1 MKQQHFLIILFTFA
15 IYWMY
20 QLYHAYWMP
29 ILIGSLLAI
38 STASIH
44 KKFLEVFKKDFI
56 AALLSSILLA
66 ILLFAPLGY
75 FLTTLTIKLH
85 GIDINSF
92 EHVHDKIESWT
103 QNIPDSLSFLKAEI
117 EGLINYDNLSLIAGN
132 SLGLAA
138 NVGKYSASF
147 LKDAFLIIIF
157 YFFAQYYGKTIMH
170 YLIKIIRLPQQDTTL
185 LSLELSNVMSVVFYS
200 IIATATLEGALFGIM
215 ISFIGY
221 NGLLFGIMYGFASLI
236 PIVGGVLMWAP
247 FMIYELS
254 LGNSGNAIFITMY
267 SIIIISIIADTF
279 IKPLIIKYIDINF
292 IKSSTKINELLIFFS
307 ILAGLTAF
315 GFWGMVLG
323 PAITAFFMALLKLFE
338 TRENIQMTNK
348 DNSQG

>member
-1 MKQQHFLIILFTFA
+1 MKPQHFLIMLFA
-15 IYWMY
+15 AALYWMY
-20 QLYHAYWMP
+20 LLYHAYWMP

-38 STASIH
+38 STANIH
-44 KKFLEVFKKDFI
+44 KKLVTVFNNNFF
-56 AALLSSILLA
+56 ASLLSSLLLA
-66 ILLFAPLGY
+66 MLLFAPLGY

-85 GIDINSF
+85 GLDVNSF
-92 EHVHDKIESWT
+92 SAVYNKM
-103 QNIPDSLSFLKAEI
+103 NIWVENLPDSLAFLKVQ
-117 EGLINYDNLSLIAGN
+117 INDFVDYDNLASVAGN
-132 SLGLAA
+132 SLSIAA

-185 LSLELSNVMSVVFYS
+185 LSLEISNVMSVVFYS
-200 IIATATLEGALFGIM
+200 IIATATLEGALFGVM
-215 ISFIGY
+215 ISIIGY
-221 NGLLFGIMYGFASLI
+221 NGLLFGIMYGIASLI
-236 PIVGGVLMWAP
+236 PIVGGALMWIP
-247 FMIYELS
+247 FLIHELS
-254 LGNSGNAIFITMY
+254 LGHTGNAIFIALY

-279 IKPLIIKYIDINF
+279 IKPMIIKYIDLNF

-338 TRENIQMTNK
+338 TKGDDYFSSEKESN
-348 DNSQG
+348 

>member
-1 MKQQHFLIILFTFA
+1 MKPQHFFMMLFAFA
-15 IYWMY
+15 LYWMY
-20 QLYHAYWMP
+20 QLYNAYWMP

-38 STASIH
+38 STANIH
-44 KKFLEVFKKDFI
+44 KKILETFKNDFL
-56 AALLSSILLA
+56 AAFLSSILLA

-75 FLTTLTIKLH
+75 FLTTLTLKLQ
-85 GIDINSF
+85 GVNIDSF
-92 EHVHDKIESWT
+92 SLVYEKIELWISNLP
-103 QNIPDSLSFLKAEI
+103 QSFSFIKSQLKDI
-117 EGLINYDNLSLIAGN
+117 TDYNNLSTMAGN

-157 YFFAQYYGKTIMH
+157 YFFAQYYGKTIMR

-200 IIATATLEGALFGIM
+200 IIATATLEGALFGVM
-215 ISFIGY
+215 ISIIGY
-221 NGLLFGIMYGFASLI
+221 NGLLFGIMYGIASLI
-236 PIVGGVLMWAP
+236 PIVGGALMWIP

-254 LGNSGNAIFITMY
+254 LGNGANALFISLY
-267 SIIIISIIADTF
+267 SIIVISIIADTF
-279 IKPLIIKYIDINF
+279 VKPMIIKFIDLNF

-338 TRENIQMTNK
+338 AQDVDYIVNEE
-348 DNSQG
+348 

>member
-1 MKQQHFLIILFTFA
+1 MKPQHFFMMLFAFSL
-15 IYWMY
+15 YWMY
-20 QLYHAYWMP
+20 QLYNAYWMP

-38 STASIH
+38 STANIH
-44 KKFLEVFKKDFI
+44 KKFLDMFKNDFF
-56 AALLSSILLA
+56 AAFASSILLA

-75 FLTTLTIKLH
+75 FLTALTIKLH
-85 GIDINSF
+85 GVNIDTFTIVY
-92 EHVHDKIESWT
+92 EKIELWIG
-103 QNIPDSLSFLKAEI
+103 NLPDSLAFIKIQLQEFTDY
-117 EGLINYDNLSLIAGN
+117 NNLSSMAGD

-138 NVGKYSASF
+138 NIGKYSASF

-157 YFFAQYYGKTIMH
+157 YFFAQYYGKTIMR

-200 IIATATLEGALFGIM
+200 IIATATLEGTLFGVM
-215 ISFIGY
+215 ISIIGY
-221 NGLLFGIMYGFASLI
+221 NGLLFGIMYGIASLI
-236 PIVGGVLMWAP
+236 PIVGGALMWLP

-254 LGNSGNAIFITMY
+254 LGNTGNALFISLY

-279 IKPLIIKYIDINF
+279 VKPMIIKYIDVNF

-338 TRENIQMTNK
+338 TQDK
-348 DNSQG
+348 DYLI

>member
-1 MKQQHFLIILFTFA
+1 MKPQHFIMILFAFA
-15 IYWMY
+15 LYWMY
-20 QLYHAYWMP
+20 QLYNAYWMP
-29 ILIGSLLAI
+29 IFIGSLLAI
-38 STASIH
+38 STANIH
-44 KKFLEVFKKDFI
+44 KKMLDVFKNDF
-56 AALLSSILLA
+56 AAAFGSSLLLA

-85 GIDINSF
+85 GVNIDTF
-92 EHVHDKIESWT
+92 TLVYEKVESL
-103 QNIPDSLSFLKAEI
+103 IAELPDSLAFVQSQLAMVMDY
-117 EGLINYDNLSLIAGN
+117 NNLSSMAGN
-132 SLGLAA
+132 SLGFAA
-138 NVGKYSASF
+138 TLGKYSASF

-157 YFFAQYYGKTIMH
+157 YFFAQYYGKTIVR
-170 YLIKIIRLPQQDTTL
+170 YLIRIIRLPQQDTTL

-221 NGLLFGIMYGFASLI
+221 NGLLFGIMYGIASLI
-236 PIVGGVLMWAP
+236 PIVGGALMWTP

-254 LGNSGNAIFITMY
+254 LGHSGNALFITLY

-279 IKPLIIKYIDINF
+279 IKPVIIKYIDLNF

-323 PAITAFFMALLKLFE
+323 PAITAFFMALLKLYDSHDESYF
-338 TRENIQMTNK
+338 TGK
-348 DNSQG
+348 S

>member
-1 MKQQHFLIILFTFA
+1 MLLFAFA
-15 IYWMY
+15 LYWMY
-20 QLYHAYWMP
+20 QLYNAYWMP

-38 STASIH
+38 STANIH
-44 KKFLEVFKKDFI
+44 KKFLDLFKRDFI
-56 AALLSSILLA
+56 AAFLSSILLA

-85 GIDINSF
+85 AVNVDSF
-92 EHVHDKIESWT
+92 TVVYEKIEIWINNLP
-103 QNIPDSLSFLKAEI
+103 QSLSFIKTQLEDF
-117 EGLINYDNLSLIAGN
+117 LDYNNLSAMAGN

-147 LKDAFLIIIF
+147 LKDAFLIIVF
-157 YFFAQYYGKTIMH
+157 YFFAQYYGKSIMR
-170 YLIKIIRLPQQDTTL
+170 YLIKIIRLPQQDTTI

-221 NGLLFGIMYGFASLI
+221 NGLLFGIMYGIASLI
-236 PIVGGVLMWAP
+236 PIVGGALMWLP
-247 FMIYELS
+247 FMIFELS
-254 LGNSGNAIFITMY
+254 LGNQGNALFIALY

-279 IKPLIIKYIDINF
+279 IKPIIIKYIDLNF
-292 IKSSTKINELLIFFS
+292 IKSSTRINELLIFFS

-323 PAITAFFMALLKLFE
+323 PAITAFFMALLKLYE
-338 TRENIQMTNK
+338 ERGENYFLSESK
-348 DNSQG
+348 K

>member
-1 MKQQHFLIILFTFA
+1 MRPQHFLLMLFIVA
-15 IYWMY
+15 LYWMY
-20 QLYHAYWMP
+20 QLYNAYWMP

-38 STASIH
+38 STAKIQ
-44 KKFLEVFKKDFI
+44 KKLYDIFKNNFL
-56 AALLSSILLA
+56 AALLSSLLLA

-75 FLTTLTIKLH
+75 FLTTFTIKLH
-85 GIDINSF
+85 GVNIDTF
-92 EHVHDKIESWT
+92 THVYDKMVLWVDTLPS
-103 QNIPDSLSFLKAEI
+103 SLSFAKAQLND
-117 EGLINYDNLSLIAGN
+117 LITSNNLAALAGD
-132 SLGLAA
+132 SLGIAA

-170 YLIKIIRLPQQDTTL
+170 YLIKIIRLPQHDTTL
-185 LSLELSNVMSVVFYS
+185 ISLEVSNVMSVVFYS
-200 IIATATLEGALFGIM
+200 IIATATLEGALFGFM

-236 PIVGGVLMWAP
+236 PIVGGALMWIP
-247 FMIYELS
+247 FMIFELA
-254 LGNSGNAIFITMY
+254 LGNTGNALFITLY

-279 IKPLIIKYIDINF
+279 VKPMIIKYIDVNF
-292 IKSSTKINELLIFFS
+292 IKSSTKINELLVFFS

-323 PAITAFFMALLKLFE
+323 PAITSFFMALLKLIE
-338 TRENIQMTNK
+338 VRDGDESYYDEK
-348 DNSQG
+348 S

>member
-1 MKQQHFLIILFTFA
+1 MRPQHFIFMLFAFA
-15 IYWMY
+15 LYWMY
-20 QLYHAYWMP
+20 QLYNAYWMP

-38 STASIH
+38 STATIH
-44 KKFLEVFKKDFI
+44 KKLLDIFKKDFL
-56 AALLSSILLA
+56 AAFFSSLLLA

-75 FLTTLTIKLH
+75 FLTTLTLKLQSLDMDNVNFVYEKLQSWIDGLPQSLNFIKAQLEN
-85 GIDINSF
+85 I
-92 EHVHDKIESWT
+92 IEY
-103 QNIPDSLSFLKAEI
+103 N
-117 EGLINYDNLSLIAGN
+117 NLTTIARD

-138 NVGKYSASF
+138 NAGKYSASF

-200 IIATATLEGALFGIM
+200 IIATATLEGALFGVM
-215 ISFIGY
+215 ISIIGY
-221 NGLLFGIMYGFASLI
+221 NGLLFGIMYGIASLI
-236 PIVGGVLMWAP
+236 PIVGGALMWVP
-247 FMIYELS
+247 FMIFELS
-254 LGNSGNAIFITMY
+254 LGNTGNALLISLY
-267 SIIIISIIADTF
+267 SIVIISIIADTF
-279 IKPLIIKYIDINF
+279 VKPMIIKYIDLNF

-323 PAITAFFMALLKLFE
+323 PAITAFFMALLKLYE
-338 TRENIQMTNK
+338 TRDEDYFTQET
-348 DNSQG
+348 

>member
-1 MKQQHFLIILFTFA
+1 MKPQHFFILLFTFA
-15 IYWMY
+15 LYWMY
-20 QLYHAYWMP
+20 QLYNAYWMP

-38 STASIH
+38 STANIH
-44 KKFLEVFKKDFI
+44 KKLHDIFKNNFL
-56 AALLSSILLA
+56 AAFTSSILLA

-75 FLTTLTIKLH
+75 FLTSLTIKLH
-85 GIDINSF
+85 VLDIDSIST
-92 EHVHDKIESWT
+92 VHQKIELWIS
-103 QNIPDSLSFLKAEI
+103 NLPKSLDFIKARLGEI
-117 EGLINYDNLSLIAGN
+117 IDYNNLSAIAGD

-138 NVGKYSASF
+138 NLGKYSASF

-157 YFFAQYYGKTIMH
+157 YFFAQYYGKTIMR

-200 IIATATLEGALFGIM
+200 IIATATLEGTLFGIM
-215 ISFIGY
+215 ISVIGY
-221 NGLLFGIMYGFASLI
+221 NGLLFGIMYGIASLI
-236 PIVGGVLMWAP
+236 PIVGGALMWAP

-254 LGNSGNAIFITMY
+254 LGHTSNALFITLY

-279 IKPLIIKYIDINF
+279 VKPMIIKYIDVNF

-323 PAITAFFMALLKLFE
+323 PAITAFFMALLKLLE
-338 TRENIQMTNK
+338 TQDTNYLTQSK
-348 DNSQG
+348 

>member
-1 MKQQHFLIILFTFA
+1 MRPQHFIFMLFTFA
-15 IYWMY
+15 LYWMY
-20 QLYHAYWMP
+20 QLYNAYWMP

-38 STASIH
+38 STATIH
-44 KKFLEVFKKDFI
+44 KKLLDIFKKDFL
-56 AALLSSILLA
+56 AAFFSSLLLA

-75 FLTTLTIKLH
+75 FLTTLTLKLQSLDMDNVNFVYEKLQSWIDGLPQSLNFIKAQLEN
-85 GIDINSF
+85 I
-92 EHVHDKIESWT
+92 IEY
-103 QNIPDSLSFLKAEI
+103 N
-117 EGLINYDNLSLIAGN
+117 NLTTIARD

-138 NVGKYSASF
+138 NAGKYSASF

-200 IIATATLEGALFGIM
+200 IIATATLEGALFGVM
-215 ISFIGY
+215 ISIIGY
-221 NGLLFGIMYGFASLI
+221 NGLLFGIMYGIASLI
-236 PIVGGVLMWAP
+236 PIVGGALMWVP
-247 FMIYELS
+247 FMIFELS
-254 LGNSGNAIFITMY
+254 LGNTGNALLISLY
-267 SIIIISIIADTF
+267 SIFIISIIADTF
-279 IKPLIIKYIDINF
+279 VKPMIIKYIDLNF

-323 PAITAFFMALLKLFE
+323 PAITAFFMALLKLYE
-338 TRENIQMTNK
+338 TRDEDYFTQET
-348 DNSQG
+348 

>member
-1 MKQQHFLIILFTFA
+1 MKPQHFFMMLFAFA
-15 IYWMY
+15 LYWMY
-20 QLYHAYWMP
+20 QLYNAYWMP

-38 STASIH
+38 STANIH
-44 KKFLEVFKKDFI
+44 KKLLDTFKNDFL
-56 AALLSSILLA
+56 AAFSSSILLA

-85 GIDINSF
+85 GVNIDTFTIVY
-92 EHVHDKIESWT
+92 EKIEIWIS
-103 QNIPDSLSFLKAEI
+103 NLPDSLAFIKAQLEDSI
-117 EGLINYDNLSLIAGN
+117 DYNNLSTMAGS

-157 YFFAQYYGKTIMH
+157 YFFAQYYGKTIIR

-185 LSLELSNVMSVVFYS
+185 LSLEVSNVMSVVFYS
-200 IIATATLEGALFGIM
+200 IIATATLEGALFGVM
-215 ISFIGY
+215 ISMIGY
-221 NGLLFGIMYGFASLI
+221 NGLLFGIMYGIASLI
-236 PIVGGVLMWAP
+236 PIVGGALMWAP

-254 LGNSGNAIFITMY
+254 LGNTGNALLITLY
-267 SIIIISIIADTF
+267 SIVIISIVADTF
-279 IKPLIIKYIDINF
+279 VKPMIIKYIDINF

-323 PAITAFFMALLKLFE
+323 PAITAFFMALLKLYENQGQE
-338 TRENIQMTNK
+338 TTV
-348 DNSQG
+348 

>member
-1 MKQQHFLIILFTFA
+1 MKPQHFFLMLFAFA
-15 IYWMY
+15 LYWMY
-20 QLYHAYWMP
+20 QLYNAYWMP

-38 STASIH
+38 STANIH
-44 KKFLEVFKKDFI
+44 KKLLDVFKNDFF
-56 AALLSSILLA
+56 AAFSSSILLA

-85 GIDINSF
+85 GVNIDTFTIVY
-92 EHVHDKIESWT
+92 EKIEVWIS
-103 QNIPDSLSFLKAEI
+103 NLPDSLAFAKAQLEAI
-117 EGLINYDNLSLIAGN
+117 IDYNNLSAMAGS

-157 YFFAQYYGKTIMH
+157 YFFAQYYGKTIMR

-185 LSLELSNVMSVVFYS
+185 LSLEVSNVMSVVFYS
-200 IIATATLEGALFGIM
+200 IIATATLEGALFGVM
-215 ISFIGY
+215 ISIIGY
-221 NGLLFGIMYGFASLI
+221 NGLLFGIMYGIASLI
-236 PIVGGVLMWAP
+236 PIVGGALMWIP

-254 LGNSGNAIFITMY
+254 HGNTGNALFIALY

-279 IKPLIIKYIDINF
+279 VKPMIIKYIDINF

-323 PAITAFFMALLKLFE
+323 PAITAFFMALLKLYE
-338 TRENIQMTNK
+338 
-348 DNSQG
+348 SQGENA

>member
-1 MKQQHFLIILFTFA
+1 MKPQHFFMMLFAFA
-15 IYWMY
+15 LYWMY
-20 QLYHAYWMP
+20 QLYNAYWMP

-38 STASIH
+38 STANIH
-44 KKFLEVFKKDFI
+44 KKFLDTFRSDFL
-56 AALLSSILLA
+56 AAFLSSILLA

-85 GIDINSF
+85 GVNIDSF
-92 EHVHDKIESWT
+92 SIVYEQIELWISNLP
-103 QNIPDSLSFLKAEI
+103 QSLAFVKSQLKDI
-117 EGLINYDNLSLIAGN
+117 TDYNNLSAIAGN

-138 NVGKYSASF
+138 NVGQYSATF
-147 LKDAFLIIIF
+147 LKDAFLIIVF
-157 YFFAQYYGKTIMH
+157 YFFAQYYGKTIMR

-200 IIATATLEGALFGIM
+200 IIATATLEGALFGVM
-215 ISFIGY
+215 ISIIGY
-221 NGLLFGIMYGFASLI
+221 NGLLFGIMYGIASLI
-236 PIVGGVLMWAP
+236 PIVGGALMWIP

-254 LGNSGNAIFITMY
+254 LGNSGNALFIALY

-279 IKPLIIKYIDINF
+279 VKPMIIKFIDLNF

-338 TRENIQMTNK
+338 TQDVEHMVSE
-348 DNSQG
+348 D

>member
-1 MKQQHFLIILFTFA
+1 MKPQHFITLLFAFA
-15 IYWMY
+15 LFWMY
-20 QLYHAYWMP
+20 QLYNAYWMP
-29 ILIGSLLAI
+29 IFIGSLLAI
-38 STASIH
+38 STATIH
-44 KKFLEVFKKDFI
+44 KKLLDLFKNDF
-56 AALLSSILLA
+56 AAAMVSSLLLA
-66 ILLFAPLGY
+66 TLLFAPLGY

-85 GIDINSF
+85 GVNIDTF
-92 EHVHDKIESWT
+92 TLVYEKIEALI
-103 QNIPDSLSFLKAEI
+103 QGLPDSFAFIKTQLENVI
-117 EGLINYDNLSLIAGN
+117 DYNNLSSMAGD

-157 YFFAQYYGKTIMH
+157 YFFAQYYGKTIVR

-221 NGLLFGIMYGFASLI
+221 NGLLFGIMYGIASLI
-236 PIVGGVLMWAP
+236 PIVGGALMWAP

-254 LGNSGNAIFITMY
+254 LGHTGNALFITLY

-279 IKPLIIKYIDINF
+279 VKPVIIKYIDLNF

-323 PAITAFFMALLKLFE
+323 PAITAFFMALLKLYDSHD
-338 TRENIQMTNK
+338 ENYFH
-348 DNSQG
+348 

>member
-1 MKQQHFLIILFTFA
+1 MKPQHFFIILFTFA
-15 IYWMY
+15 LYWMY
-20 QLYHAYWMP
+20 QLYNAYWMP

-38 STASIH
+38 STATIH
-44 KKFLEVFKKDFI
+44 KKLHDIFKNDFF
-56 AALLSSILLA
+56 AALFSSILLA

-75 FLTTLTIKLH
+75 FLTTLTLKLQ
-85 GIDINSF
+85 GVNIDTFSLVY
-92 EHVHDKIESWT
+92 EKIEASI
-103 QNIPDSLSFLKAEI
+103 NKLPESLTFLKI
-117 EGLINYDNLSLIAGN
+117 QLKDVIGYDNLSTIAGD

-157 YFFAQYYGKTIMH
+157 YFFAQYYGKTIMR

-185 LSLELSNVMSVVFYS
+185 LSLEISNVMSVVFYS
-200 IIATATLEGALFGIM
+200 IIATATLEGALFGVM
-215 ISFIGY
+215 ISAIGY
-221 NGLLFGIMYGFASLI
+221 NGLLFGIMYGIASLI
-236 PIVGGVLMWAP
+236 PIVGGALMWIP

-254 LGNSGNAIFITMY
+254 LGNSGNALFITLY

-279 IKPLIIKYIDINF
+279 VKPMIIKYIDINF

-323 PAITAFFMALLKLFE
+323 PAITAFFMALLKLYE
-338 TRENIQMTNK
+338 TQDQDYSDPQMQK
-348 DNSQG
+348 S

>member
-1 MKQQHFLIILFTFA
+1 MKPQHFFIMLFAFA
-15 IYWMY
+15 LYWMY
-20 QLYHAYWMP
+20 QLYNAYWMP

-38 STASIH
+38 STANIH
-44 KKFLEVFKKDFI
+44 KKLHELFKNDFF
-56 AALLSSILLA
+56 AALVSSILLA

-85 GIDINSF
+85 DVNIDTFTIVY
-92 EHVHDKIESWT
+92 EKIEIWIS
-103 QNIPDSLSFLKAEI
+103 NLPESLAFLKAQLEDVI
-117 EGLINYDNLSLIAGN
+117 DYNNLSSVAGD

-157 YFFAQYYGKTIMH
+157 YFFAQYYGKTIMR

-200 IIATATLEGALFGIM
+200 IIATATLEGTLFGVM
-215 ISFIGY
+215 ISIIGY
-221 NGLLFGIMYGFASLI
+221 NGLLFGIMYGIASLI
-236 PIVGGVLMWAP
+236 PIVGGALMWLP

-254 LGNSGNAIFITMY
+254 LGHTGNALFITLY

-279 IKPLIIKYIDINF
+279 VKPMIIKYIDVNF

-338 TRENIQMTNK
+338 TQDSDYLT
-348 DNSQG
+348 QGK

>member
-1 MKQQHFLIILFTFA
+1 MKPQHFFMILFAFA
-15 IYWMY
+15 LYWMY
-20 QLYHAYWMP
+20 QLYNAYWMP

-38 STASIH
+38 STANIH
-44 KKFLEVFKKDFI
+44 KKLYDIFKNNFF
-56 AALLSSILLA
+56 ASLTSSILLA

-75 FLTTLTIKLH
+75 FLTALTIKLH
-85 GIDINSF
+85 GVNIDSF
-92 EHVHDKIESWT
+92 ALVYEKIEIWINDLPQSMAFIKT
-103 QNIPDSLSFLKAEI
+103 QLEDIIDYN
-117 EGLINYDNLSLIAGN
+117 NLSTMAGD

-157 YFFAQYYGKTIMH
+157 YFFAQYYGKTIMR

-200 IIATATLEGALFGIM
+200 IIATATLEGTLFGIM
-215 ISFIGY
+215 ISIIGY
-221 NGLLFGIMYGFASLI
+221 NGLLFGIMYGIASLI
-236 PIVGGVLMWAP
+236 PVVGGALMWVP
-247 FMIYELS
+247 FMVYELS
-254 LGNSGNAIFITMY
+254 HGNTGNALFISLY

-279 IKPLIIKYIDINF
+279 VKPMIIKYIDVNF
-292 IKSSTKINELLIFFS
+292 IKSSTKTNELLIFFS

-323 PAITAFFMALLKLFE
+323 PAITAFFMALLKLYDTQSPDYIE
-338 TRENIQMTNK
+338 EIQ
-348 DNSQG
+348 